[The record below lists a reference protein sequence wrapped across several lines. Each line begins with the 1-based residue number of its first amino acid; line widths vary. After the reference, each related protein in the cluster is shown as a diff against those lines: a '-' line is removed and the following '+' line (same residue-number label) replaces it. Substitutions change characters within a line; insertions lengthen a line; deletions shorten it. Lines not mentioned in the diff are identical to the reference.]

1 MEKVETTNAEMVC
14 EHCGEQ
20 FRYDEGRRCWTCDT
34 LICPACMNEPPGE
47 LCPECRSH
55 NQAMPQSIE
64 PMLARTGQLPEHAEG
79 WAFEFK
85 WDGVRAITYWDGS
98 RLRIESRNL
107 ANVTFRYPEL
117 HDLGTSLTA
126 NAILD
131 GEIVALDE
139 DGRPSFSLLQQRMH
153 VDKPSSLRAR
163 SHIRIHYYIFDL
175 LYWDGATLFSETYQR
190 RRAMLEELDIQH
202 ASCRVP
208 PSYRGEGRDIL
219 DVAHR
224 HGLEGILCK
233 RLDSLYLP
241 GRRSD
246 DWRKVK
252 VVNSRE
258 FVIGGFK
265 YGIHGRDKIGS
276 LQLGA
281 YDSQMRLRFVGG
293 AGTGF
298 GGPDHRILLSRLE
311 PIRRDESPFD
321 DAIDRKDVVFV
332 APRCV
337 AEVEYRRWPAGGQ
350 IQQAAYKGLRTDK
363 PAGDVLLEEP

>member
-1 MEKVETTNAEMVC
+1 MPTEVQGAEMRC

-34 LICPACMNEPPGE
+34 LVCPACMNEPPGE
-47 LCPECRSH
+47 LCPECRGRDET
-55 NQAMPQSIE
+55 MPPSIE
-64 PMLARTGQLPEHAEG
+64 PMLARTGALPERSEG

-85 WDGVRAITYWDGS
+85 WDGVRAITYWDGH
-98 RLRIESRNL
+98 RIRIESRNL

-117 HDLGTSLTA
+117 HDFGQSLRYNT
-126 NAILD
+126 ILD

-139 DGRPSFSLLQQRMH
+139 HGRPSFSLLQQRMH
-153 VDKPSSLRAR
+153 VDKPASLRAR
-163 SHIRIHYYIFDL
+163 SHIRIHYYVFDL
-175 LYWDGATLFSETYQR
+175 LHFAGTTLFDEPYER
-190 RRAMLEELDIQH
+190 RRIMLEELNLQH
-202 ASCRVP
+202 PSCRVP
-208 PSYRGEGRDIL
+208 PSYRGEGADIL
-219 DVAHR
+219 AVAR
-224 HGLEGILCK
+224 KHGLEGILCK
-233 RLDSLYLP
+233 RRDSLYRP

-252 VVNSRE
+252 VVNTRE

-265 YGIHGRDKIGS
+265 YGINGRDKIGS

-281 YDSQMRLRFVGG
+281 YDADMRLRFVGG

-298 GGPDHRILLSRLE
+298 GGPDHQILLSRLE
-311 PIRRDESPFD
+311 PIRRPESPFD

-332 APRCV
+332 APRYV
-337 AEVEYRRWPAGGQ
+337 AQVEYRRWPAGGQ

-363 PAGDVLLEEP
+363 PAGDVTLEEP